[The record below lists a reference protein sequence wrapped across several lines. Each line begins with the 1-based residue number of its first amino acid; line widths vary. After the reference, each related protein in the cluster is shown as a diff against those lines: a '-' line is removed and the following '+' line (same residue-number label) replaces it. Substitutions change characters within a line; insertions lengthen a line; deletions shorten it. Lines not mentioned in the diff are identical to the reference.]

1 MGTGC
6 LMKMR
11 LERVTRELLRG
22 CLLLLQSGGFFFFN
36 SLGFGEIGLE
46 EAGTLEVPFIEKEL
60 FNALFNFSRDK
71 APGLDGF
78 PMAFCQFSWEFVK
91 DEIMDFFLEFHEQG
105 HFVRSLNA
113 NFVALIPLKGGFDD
127 LKDFTP
133 ISLVW
138 GLYKWVAKV
147 FANRIK
153 RVLPKVISKVQN
165 AFVDGG

>member
-1 MGTGC
+1 
-6 LMKMR
+6 
-11 LERVTRELLRG
+11 
-22 CLLLLQSGGFFFFN
+22 
-36 SLGFGEIGLE
+36 
-46 EAGTLEVPFIEKEL
+46 
-60 FNALFNFSRDK
+60 
-71 APGLDGF
+71 
-78 PMAFCQFSWEFVK
+78 MAFCQFSWEFVK

-113 NFVALIPLKGGFDD
+113 NFVVLIPLKGGIDD

-133 ISLVW
+133 ISLVG